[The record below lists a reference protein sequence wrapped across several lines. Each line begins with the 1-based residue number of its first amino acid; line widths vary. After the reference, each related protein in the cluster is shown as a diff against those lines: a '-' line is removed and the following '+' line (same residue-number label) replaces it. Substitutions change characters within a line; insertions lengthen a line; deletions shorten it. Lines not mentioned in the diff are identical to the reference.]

1 MILDPNFIN
10 VKPATYQQ
18 PIPFDFDGDMKIDLI
33 GHSFDNNTKLS
44 IWRNIYNET
53 TQELFEV

>member
-1 MILDPNFIN
+1 VLDPNFIN
-10 VKPATYQQ
+10 VKSATYQQ

-33 GHSFDNNTKLS
+33 GHSFDNNTRLS

-53 TQELFEV
+53 SQELFEV

>member
-1 MILDPNFIN
+1 MLDPNFIN
-10 VKPATYQQ
+10 VQSATRQQ

-33 GHSFDNNTKLS
+33 GHDFNNANWNLS

-53 TQELFEV
+53 SQELFEV